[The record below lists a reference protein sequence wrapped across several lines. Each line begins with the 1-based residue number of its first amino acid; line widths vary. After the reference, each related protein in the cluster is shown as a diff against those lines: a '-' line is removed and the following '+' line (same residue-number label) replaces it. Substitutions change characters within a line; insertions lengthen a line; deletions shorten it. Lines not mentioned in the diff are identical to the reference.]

1 MHINVGH
8 VIAISLTDLFADLQR
23 EPFEDAVGN
32 VASDR
37 FQILLA
43 PRGLDPSEG
52 VFDTSRKTSEV
63 KIWIG
68 PLQPGDVLPMIISA
82 DFGTEPSL

>member
-1 MHINVGH
+1 MHINFGH

-23 EPFEDAVGN
+23 KPFENAVGN
-32 VASDR
+32 VATDR

-43 PRGLDPSEG
+43 PCGLDPSEG

-63 KIWIG
+63 KLWIG

-82 DFGTEPSL
+82 DFGTGPSL

>member
-1 MHINVGH
+1 MHMNVGH

-68 PLQPGDVLPMIISA
+68 PLQAGDVLPMIISA
-82 DFGTEPSL
+82 DCGAGPSL